1 MSRYLM
7 GDEIKEKI
15 ERLRKEIERHNYLYY
30 VKSEPE
36 ISDYEFD
43 RLLKELERLEKE
55 YPEYYSPYSPTQR
68 VGSDLSK
75 DLPPVTHKIPMLS
88 LSNTYNRDELYEF
101 DKRVKSGLP
110 ENEKVEYVTE
120 LKIDGL
126 SIEALYRNG
135 LIVQASTRGDGTVG
149 EDITNNAKTIRAL
162 PLKVDYKKVPKFDLS
177 EFYVRGEVFINKKDF
192 EALNKERSERGE
204 KLFANPR
211 NSASGSLK
219 LQDPKIVSKRKLD
232 IFVYYLLSDNIEF
245 ESQSE
250 NLKILVELGFKVNP
264 NFRLNKSIDEVLEY
278 CNYWEEKRNE
288 LPYEIDGV
296 VIKVNSIRQQNILGN
311 VAKSPRWA
319 VAYKF
324 KAEQA
329 ETVIEKISWQVGR
342 TGVVTPVAEL
352 KPVFLMG
359 STISRATLHN
369 FDEIRRKDIREGDFV
384 IIEKGGDV
392 IPKVVRVVAEK
403 RSSDS
408 HPTEA
413 PARCPVCGE
422 PLFNPADEVG
432 IYCENSK
439 CPARIKGSI
448 THFSSRQ
455 AMDIE
460 GLGEAIVDVLVD
472 KKLLTDYADI
482 YELKSKEEDIIALE
496 RFGKKSVENLF
507 AAIERS
513 KEQPF
518 EKVLFALGIRFV
530 GAGVAKKLAR
540 AFKNI
545 DNLMNASNEEIE
557 SVPDIGPSIS
567 GSLKRFFSL
576 NQNIEIIERL
586 KRHGLNF
593 ELAEEEL
600 GNALAGKTFV
610 LTGTLPNL
618 TREKAKEIIEKNG
631 GKVTSGVSKK
641 TSFILAGESP
651 GSKLEKG
658 KALGVPVITED
669 DLMSMISEK

>member
-1 MSRYLM
+1 M
-7 GDEIKEKI
+7 GSEIKEQI
-15 ERLRKEIERHNYLYY
+15 DWLRKEIEKHNYLYY
-30 VKSEPE
+30 VKAQPE

-43 RLLKELERLEKE
+43 NLLKKLEKLEKE
-55 YPEYYSPYSPTQR
+55 YPEFASPYSPTQR
-68 VGSDLSK
+68 VGSDLTK
-75 DLPPVTHKIPMLS
+75 EMPPVTHKIPMLS
-88 LSNTYNRDELYEF
+88 LSNTYNSEELYEF

-110 ENEKVEYVTE
+110 DNEKVEYVTE

-126 SIEALYRNG
+126 SIEVLYRSG
-135 LIVQASTRGDGTVG
+135 LLVQASTRGDGAIG
-149 EDITNNAKTIRAL
+149 EDITTNAKTIRSL
-162 PLKVDYKKVPKFDLS
+162 PLSVDYKKVKEFDLS
-177 EFYVRGEVFINKKDF
+177 EIFVRGEVFINKKDF
-192 EALNKERSERGE
+192 EALNKERLELGE

-232 IFVYYLLSDNIEF
+232 IFVYYLLSDSIVFN
-245 ESQSE
+245 SQFE
-250 NLKILVELGFKVNP
+250 NLQILSKLGFKVNP
-264 NFRLNKSIDEVLEY
+264 NYRLNKNIDEVLDY
-278 CNYWEEKRNE
+278 CKYWEEKRNE

-369 FDEIRRKDIREGDFV
+369 FDEIKRKDIREGDFV

-392 IPKVVRVVAEK
+392 IPKVVRVVPEK
-403 RSSDS
+403 RPPNSVAADF
-408 HPTEA
+408 PLVC
-413 PARCPVCGE
+413 PACGE
-422 PLFNPADEVG
+422 PLFNPEDEVG

-460 GLGEAIVDVLVD
+460 GLGEAIIDVLVD
-472 KKLLTDYADI
+472 KKLLSDYADI
-482 YELKSKEEDIIALE
+482 YELKNKEEELISLE

-507 AAIERS
+507 TAIEKS
-513 KEQPF
+513 KDKPF
-518 EKVLFALGIRFV
+518 EKVLFSLGIRFV

-540 AFKNI
+540 AFKSL
-545 DNLMNASNEEIE
+545 DNLMAADEEKIE
-557 SVPDIGPSIS
+557 SIPDIGPSIS

-576 NQNIEIIERL
+576 PQNVEIIERL
-586 KRHGLNF
+586 KSYGLNF
-593 ELAEEEL
+593 ESAEEGL
-600 GNALAGKTFV
+600 GEALSGKTFV

-631 GKVTSGVSKK
+631 GKVTSSVSKK
-641 TSFILAGESP
+641 TNYILAGENP

-658 KALGVPVITED
+658 KALGVTVIGED
-669 DLMSMISEK
+669 DLLRMISE